1 MSDLLG
7 IVGSVSSTSK
17 TRTAVEVALDA
28 AAAVGVET
36 ETIHLGEYNLDT
48 ADGRMLDEY
57 DGDTAAVLDAI
68 TESNSYLIGT
78 PVYRASYSGV
88 LKNVLD
94 MVPRGQWQAD
104 VAPFEDSA
112 VGLVAT
118 GATPHHY
125 LTVDTELRPVM
136 AFFGAQ
142 VSGGAYLHE
151 DHFEDEAEDE
161 GYRVTDAE
169 VRKRLETLG
178 VATVELAQAT
188 EESEA
193 LGSLGPQI

>member
-28 AAAVGVET
+28 AAADGVDT
-36 ETIHLGEYNLDT
+36 ETIHLGEYDIDT

-57 DGDTAAVLDAI
+57 DGDTAAVLEAI
-68 TESNSYLIGT
+68 TGSDAYLVGT

-88 LKNVLD
+88 LKNLLD
-94 MVPRGQWQAD
+94 MIPRGQWQAE
-104 VAPFEDSA
+104 VAPLEDSA

-142 VSGGAYLHE
+142 ISGGAYLHDE
-151 DHFEDEAEDE
+151 HFEEGEAGD
-161 GYRVTDAE
+161 GYRISDPE
-169 VRKRLETLG
+169 MRERLETLG
-178 VATVELAQAT
+178 VATVELARAT

>member
-28 AAAVGVET
+28 ADAVGVET

-57 DGDTAAVLDAI
+57 DGDTAVVLDAI
-68 TESNSYLIGT
+68 TESDSYLIGT

-88 LKNVLD
+88 LKNLLD

-151 DHFEDEAEDE
+151 DQFEEAEGDS
-161 GYRVTDAE
+161 YRVTDAE

-178 VATVELAQAT
+178 VATVELARTTA
-188 EESEA
+188 ESEA